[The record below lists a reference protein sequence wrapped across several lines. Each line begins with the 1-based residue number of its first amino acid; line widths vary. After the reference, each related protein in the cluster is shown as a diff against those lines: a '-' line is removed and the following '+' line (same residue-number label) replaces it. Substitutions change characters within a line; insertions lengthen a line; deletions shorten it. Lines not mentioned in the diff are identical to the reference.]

1 MKSGKTNE
9 TLYKNPVKLGKTR
22 KLDHKPYRGT
32 KYQKDTHAQKKEQLN
47 STATDG
53 SRFLCQRRKKERK
66 TTEEENGK
74 KQKKNPRKMAG
85 QRERKTRSVP
95 LRVCRV
101 NHFRRVHSFVR
112 SFIHS
117 PTRAN
122 NKKKTS
128 SKATCFFF
136 SLLHLRKKNGN
147 QTRAR
152 PIFRSAT
159 EKKFKLGKKK
169 KLGKISLGTV
179 NRTQWSTR

>member
-74 KQKKNPRKMAG
+74 KQKKIQEKWRG
-85 QRERKTRSVP
+85 REKEKPDRCHCAFAVSIISGAFI
-95 LRVCRV
+95 
-101 NHFRRVHSFVR
+101 H

-117 PTRAN
+117 FSHAR
-122 NKKKTS
+122 KQQKKTS

-136 SLLHLRKKNGN
+136 SFASAKEKRKSNACAAHFPLGDREKNLN
-147 QTRAR
+147 
-152 PIFRSAT
+152 SV
-159 EKKFKLGKKK
+159 KKK

-179 NRTQWSTR
+179 NRTQ

>member
-74 KQKKNPRKMAG
+74 KQKKSKKNGGAEGKKNQIGATARLPCQSFPA
-85 QRERKTRSVP
+85 RS
-95 LRVCRV
+95 
-101 NHFRRVHSFVR
+101 FIR

-117 PTRAN
+117 FSHAR
-122 NKKKTS
+122 KQQKKTS

-136 SLLHLRKKNGN
+136 SFASVKEKRKSNACAAHFPLGDRKK
-147 QTRAR
+147 
-152 PIFRSAT
+152 I
-159 EKKFKLGKKK
+159 
-169 KLGKISLGTV
+169 
-179 NRTQWSTR
+179 

>member
-74 KQKKNPRKMAG
+74 KQKKIQEKWRGREKEKPDRCHCAFAVSIISGAFIHSFVHSFILPRAQTTKKNVFESDLFFFLFCLC
-85 QRERKTRSVP
+85 ERKTEIKRVRGPFSTRRPKKNLNSV
-95 LRVCRV
+95 
-101 NHFRRVHSFVR
+101 
-112 SFIHS
+112 
-117 PTRAN
+117 
-122 NKKKTS
+122 KKKT
-128 SKATCFFF
+128 
-136 SLLHLRKKNGN
+136 R
-147 QTRAR
+147 
-152 PIFRSAT
+152 
-159 EKKFKLGKKK
+159 
-169 KLGKISLGTV
+169 
-179 NRTQWSTR
+179 

>member
-74 KQKKNPRKMAG
+74 KQKKSKKNGGAEGKKNQIGATARLPCQSFPA
-85 QRERKTRSVP
+85 RS
-95 LRVCRV
+95 
-101 NHFRRVHSFVR
+101 FIR

-122 NKKKTS
+122 NKKNVFES
-128 SKATCFFF
+128 DLFFF